1 MKETSC
7 LSYLK
12 IGFIYN
18 EPYDYEEDNSSV
30 YWNHKSIG
38 MIIIFMI
45 KIATWKTAVPYW
57 PSFWGSCTLSSDAF
71 QSVLTYNECHIFLYM
86 QKKPLF
92 HILKNFIFLSTAQD
106 FKVVCLN
113 CNSLLYCLKQFR
125 IIHLLP
131 IWQ

>member
-18 EPYDYEEDNSSV
+18 EPYYYEVDNSSA

-45 KIATWKTAVPYW
+45 
-57 PSFWGSCTLSSDAF
+57 
-71 QSVLTYNECHIFLYM
+71 
-86 QKKPLF
+86 
-92 HILKNFIFLSTAQD
+92 
-106 FKVVCLN
+106 
-113 CNSLLYCLKQFR
+113 
-125 IIHLLP
+125 
-131 IWQ
+131 